1 MPAKFLSM
9 DSVQTRSQLQGTA
22 LRVADVL
29 RERGV
34 SAGDRVVLKAGN
46 SAGFVA
52 VLLGLM
58 HIGAS
63 VALLDQLQR
72 AEESGRAAAQAR
84 ARLAVVDDDA
94 PEVPGPPRLF
104 VYELLAAAA
113 ERRPTDEQIRFD
125 TWERL
130 PDALITWSSG
140 STGEPKGIVKS
151 GRPVLRNLRRTIEF
165 MRYRADDV
173 LLPLLPFSHQYGLSL
188 LLIAWLADASLVVA
202 PYRRLDRAVRMAGQA
217 GVTVVD
223 ATPATH
229 RSLLNLV
236 ERRPE
241 LAADLSGVRMYC
253 TGGAPLDQSA
263 AARFATVFGR
273 PLLDGYGST
282 EMGNIAAALPE
293 NPVGAGQVFPGVV
306 VRITDDAALPL
317 PPGAIGELRI
327 RTPDAFSGYLSPG
340 GEIVPA
346 VSEWYSPGDLGSM
359 DGDGNLFVLGRK
371 SAVHRMGYTL
381 YPDIIERKAAECG
394 APVQVVP
401 QPDERLGS
409 RLVFLVEDP
418 EERASRYWRERICEL
433 LPAYEQPNKVV
444 VVGKFPLNHNGKTD
458 TRRILR
464 LADSAVDERTEA
476 ADALSG

>member
-1 MPAKFLSM
+1 M
-9 DSVQTRSQLQGTA
+9 DSVRTRSQLERTA
-22 LRVADVL
+22 LRVADEL

-34 SAGDRVVLKAGN
+34 RPGDRVVLKAGN

-58 HIGAS
+58 HRGAS
-63 VALLDQLQR
+63 VALLDQRQR
-72 AEESGRAAAQAR
+72 AEESGRAAAQAG
-84 ARLAVVDDDA
+84 ARLAIVDDDA
-94 PEVPGPPRLF
+94 PPVPGPRRLY

-113 ERRPTDEQIRFD
+113 ERRPADERIAFD
-125 TWERL
+125 GWEAL

-151 GRPVLRNLRRTIEF
+151 GRPVLRNVRRTIAV
-165 MRYRADDV
+165 MGYRPDDV

-188 LLIAWLADASLVVA
+188 LLAAWLAEASLVVA

-241 LAADLSGVRMYC
+241 LALDLGGVRMYC
-253 TGGAPLDQSA
+253 TGGAPLDRTA
-263 AARFATVFGR
+263 ADRFAKTFQL

-282 EMGNIAAALPE
+282 EMGNIAAATPR
-293 NPVGAGQVFPGVV
+293 NPVGAGRVFPGVEV
-306 VRITDDAALPL
+306 LITDDDAAPL

-327 RTPDAFSGYLSPG
+327 RTPDSFSGYLGPAGEVVPESP
-340 GEIVPA
+340 
-346 VSEWYSPGDLGSM
+346 EWYRPGDLGSM
-359 DGDGNLFVLGRK
+359 DGAGNLFVLGRK

-394 APVQVVP
+394 APLKIVP
-401 QPDERLGS
+401 LPDERFGS
-409 RLVFLVEDP
+409 RLVFLVEDSEGRTP
-418 EERASRYWRERICEL
+418 LYWRERVCAL
-433 LPAYEQPNKVV
+433 LPSYEQPNTVV
-444 VVGKFPLNHNGKTD
+444 VVEEFPLDHNGKTD
-458 TRRILR
+458 PRRLLK
-464 LADSAVDERTEA
+464 LAEAAVDERNET
-476 ADALSG
+476 ADTLSL

>member
-1 MPAKFLSM
+1 M
-9 DSVQTRSQLQGTA
+9 DSVQTRSELQCTA

-34 SAGDRVVLKAGN
+34 SAGDRVILKAGN

-63 VALLDQLQR
+63 VALLDQHQR
-72 AEESGRAAAQAR
+72 AEESGRAAAQAGG
-84 ARLAVVDDDA
+84 RLAVVDDEA
-94 PEVPGPPRLF
+94 PPVPGARQFF

-113 ERRPTDEQIRFD
+113 ERQPTDERIHFD
-125 TWERL
+125 TWSRL

-151 GRPVLRNLRRTIEF
+151 GQSVLRNLRRTIEF
-165 MRYRADDV
+165 MNYRTDDV

-188 LLIAWLADASLVVA
+188 LLIAWVADASLVVA

-217 GVTVVD
+217 GVTIID

-241 LAADLSGVRMYC
+241 LAVDLSGVRMYC
-253 TGGAPLDQSA
+253 TGGAPLDRSA
-263 AARFATVFGR
+263 AERFAKAFGL

-282 EMGNIAAALPE
+282 EMGNIAAATPG
-293 NPVGAGQVFPGVV
+293 NPVGVGQVFHGIEVQ
-306 VRITDDAALPL
+306 ITDDDATPL

-327 RTPDAFSGYLSPG
+327 RTPDSFSGYLSPG
-340 GEIVPA
+340 GEVVPEMP
-346 VSEWYSPGDLGSM
+346 EWYNPGDLGSM
-359 DGDGNLFVLGRK
+359 DSDGNLFVLGRK

-394 APVQVVP
+394 APLKVIP
-401 QPDERLGS
+401 LPDERLGT

-418 EERASRYWRERICEL
+418 EGRASQYWRERICEL
-433 LPAYEQPNKVV
+433 LPIYEQPNRVV
-444 VVGKFPLNHNGKTD
+444 VVERFPLNHNGKTD
-458 TRRILR
+458 ARRIQR
-464 LADSAVDERTEA
+464 LADSAVDEKEEA
-476 ADALSG
+476 ADALPI